1 MSNPQLPTK
10 HLSIRVPWHDNGWN
24 GTVCSNPLANTS
36 CLVLDR
42 ISKRRDDDFEKQHAG
57 KLWKEIESQKVGC
70 YAGENGAFMAPF
82 EYHFR
87 KKHPYDEQ
95 HFDPAYMKV
104 SEYSAVSI
112 PFRWM
117 NRRHIKMMPND
128 NQNEKSH
135 FDPINWYGIPFNRD
149 IERSSGKNIKWI
161 EHPENQRLML
171 DTFSSAIKANESLVF
186 FYAKDVPLTTD
197 PRRVIVGIGLVKFI
211 GGLKQYLP
219 IYQDRLSSYAWE
231 RNIGHTIR
239 PDDVRGYTGGFL
251 LPFEEILELTRNN
264 STINPERYVVFTPE
278 EAWDSFSYASEHVS
292 HDIAISVLL
301 ECRGVFERLTNDKID
316 ISGRWNLRINW
327 IDEQL
332 NRLWKMRGP
341 YPGMGSVLTA
351 FGIENGTL
359 IAYEINKI
367 QQESATEY
375 SQDPWDIFEQ
385 ALDNPKLIPSGRR
398 HLGRHQKE
406 LWQATTDT
414 DRKRYKLLSRF
425 SISREQVSKYI
436 DRAQSDAIMANP
448 YLLYEQD
455 RFETDGISLR
465 TIDRGLYPDTIIQEK
480 YPLPE
485 PANMEGPTDPRR
497 VRAFCVYYLEEA
509 AKVDGH
515 SLMSRDL
522 LMGRLRE
529 TDITTTPLIVNDV
542 VLDLAERYFDE
553 AIKILQLEEDK
564 FYQLLHISEC
574 VAQIQ
579 RLKRK
584 LERSRPHEGHHDW
597 QRLLDEEFGEKT
609 GSPEEQQLETLSRK
623 EKSVVL
629 EKLYRAR
636 FSVLVGGAGTGK
648 TTVLKVLCNSADDI
662 KGSVLLLAPTG
673 KARVRMESEIGVTR
687 AQTISQ
693 FLFKRG
699 LYDGAKDRYSLA
711 ERGRR
716 FDEIPNTV
724 IVDECS
730 MLTEPQLASLLSV
743 VNRAQRIIL
752 VGDPQQLPPIGTG
765 RPFVDIAEYIKESHS
780 DAHCELAI
788 SRRQQGESRDDLA
801 LANWFGSGI
810 IPAGEDDIWEKIAS
824 GESSHIQAI
833 KWDEPHELQSILFD
847 SIREY
852 LVGLEFSVDSQ
863 TENEFDRFAYSLGGT
878 KYEKSPFPFFNR
890 GYVGDRVESWQILSP
905 VRGETY
911 GVKAINRA
919 IQHHFQRRVRQH
931 LTHTNRNRR
940 KFPPPIGNEE
950 LLYGDK
956 VINVVNHW
964 RDNSS
969 DTPGGTQYAVYP
981 TGGLE
986 YVANGEIGLVIGH
999 RRTRNRD
1006 WTPEDLEVEFA
1017 SQTGYSYK
1025 YESWEFSEHGTP
1037 PLQLAYALTI
1047 HKAQGSEFG
1056 VVFLVLPKASPVL
1069 SRELLYTALT
1079 RQKDRIILLH
1089 QGDFTELQSFTNPL
1103 HSSILRRTTNLFRT
1117 PNMQEVQLD
1126 DTGEP
1131 VYMEQ
1136 GLIHTTSSGVR
1147 VRSKSELIL
1156 AETFDSQGLEWE
1168 YERRFD
1174 GRYPDFTIED
1184 HDLGRTVYWE
1194 HLGMLHVPHYRQ
1206 KWESKRQWY
1215 IDRAILPYEDDDG
1228 TSDILVTTEDDEN
1241 GGFDSFR
1248 LRQILSNVFD
1258 LD

>member
-1 MSNPQLPTK
+1 MSSPALPTK
-10 HLSIRVPWHDNGWN
+10 HLSIRVPWHDSGWN

-42 ISKRRDDDFEKQHAG
+42 ISKRRDDDFEKQNAG
-57 KLWKEIESQKVGC
+57 KPWKEIESEKVGC
-70 YAGENGAFMAPF
+70 YAEENGAFMAPF

-87 KKHPYDEQ
+87 KKHPYNEQ
-95 HFDPAYMKV
+95 HFNPAPMKV
-104 SEYSAVSI
+104 AEYSAVSV

-117 NRRHIKMMPND
+117 NKRHIKMMPND
-128 NQNEKSH
+128 NQNEGSH
-135 FDPINWYGIPFNRD
+135 FDPINWYGIPFDRE
-149 IERSSGKNIKWI
+149 IERSSGKNIRWI
-161 EHPENQRLML
+161 EHPKNQRLML
-171 DTFSSAIKANESLVF
+171 DTFASAIKANESLVF
-186 FYAKDVPLTTD
+186 FYAKDLPLTTD
-197 PRRVIVGIGLVKFI
+197 PRRAIVGIGLVKFV
-211 GGLKQYLP
+211 GELKQYP
-219 IYQDRLSSYAWE
+219 PTDKERLSGYAWE

-239 PDDVRGYTGGFL
+239 PDDSQGFTGGFL
-251 LPFEEILELTRNN
+251 LPYKEILALTRNN
-264 STINPERYVVFTPE
+264 SSIDPERYVVFTSE

-292 HDIAISVLL
+292 HDTAISVLL
-301 ECRGVFERLTNDKID
+301 ECRGVFERLTSDKVD
-316 ISGRWNLRINW
+316 IEGKWNLRINW

-341 YPGMGSVLTA
+341 YPGMGSVLSA

-359 IAYEINKI
+359 VAYEINKT
-367 QQESATEY
+367 QKESATEY

-385 ALDNPKLIPSGRR
+385 ALGSPEIIPSGRR

-414 DRKRYKLLSRF
+414 DRKRYRLLSRF

-436 DRAQSDAIMANP
+436 DRKQSDAIMANP
-448 YLLYEQD
+448 YLLYERD
-455 RFETDGISLR
+455 RFESDGISLR
-465 TIDRGLYPDTIIQEK
+465 SIDRGLYPDTIIQEK

-485 PANMEGPTDPRR
+485 PASMDGPTDPRR

-509 AKVDGH
+509 ASVDGH

-529 TDITTTPLIVNDV
+529 SDISTTPLVVNDV
-542 VLDLAERYFDE
+542 VLDLAERYFDD
-553 AIKILQLEEDK
+553 AIKTLQLEENR
-564 FYQLLHISEC
+564 FYQLLHIFEC

-584 LERSRPHEGHHDW
+584 LDRSRPHEGHHDW
-597 QRLLDEEFGEKT
+597 QRLLDQEFGEKT
-609 GSPEEQQLETLSRK
+609 GSSEEKELEILSRK
-623 EKSVVL
+623 EKSEVL
-629 EKLYRAR
+629 EKLYRGR

-662 KGSVLLLAPTG
+662 RGSVLLLAPTG

-693 FLFKRG
+693 FLFKRK
-699 LYDGAKDRYSLA
+699 LYDGLQDRYYLA

-743 VNRAQRIIL
+743 VNKAQRIIL

-765 RPFVDIAEYIKESHS
+765 RPFVDIAEYIRENYS
-780 DAHCELAI
+780 AAFCELKI
-788 SRRQQGESRDDLA
+788 SRRQQGGNRDDLA
-801 LANWFGSGI
+801 LAKWFGNGG
-810 IPAGEDDIWEKIAS
+810 IPAGEDDIWQKIAS
-824 GESSHIQAI
+824 GKSRHIQAI
-833 KWDEPHELQSILFD
+833 KWEEPHELQIMLFD
-847 SIREY
+847 AIREY
-852 LVGLEFSVDSQ
+852 LAGLEFNVDIQ
-863 TENEFDRFAYSLGGT
+863 AENDFDRFALSLGGT
-878 KYEKSPFPFFNR
+878 MYENSPYPFFNR
-890 GYVGDRVESWQILSP
+890 GYVGDRVENWQILSP
-905 VRGETY
+905 VRGETF

-919 IQHHFQRRVRQH
+919 IQHVFQQKVRDH
-931 LTHTNRNRR
+931 ISHANKYSR
-940 KFPPPIGNEE
+940 KFPLPIGNEE
-950 LLYGDK
+950 ILYGDK

-964 RDNSS
+964 RDNTS
-969 DTPGGTQYAVYP
+969 DTPGGTQYAVFP
-981 TGGLE
+981 SGGLE
-986 YVANGEIGLVIGH
+986 YVANGEIGVVIGH
-999 RRTRNRD
+999 RRTKRRN
-1006 WTPEDLEVEFA
+1006 WMPEDIEVEFA
-1017 SQTGYSYK
+1017 SQEGYSYK

-1056 VVFLVLPKASPVL
+1056 AVFLVLPKVSPVL

-1089 QGDFTELQSFTNPL
+1089 QGDFPNLQSFTDPL

-1117 PNMQEVQLD
+1117 PNMQEVQLG

-1131 VYMEQ
+1131 IYMEQ

-1156 AETFDSQGLEWE
+1156 AEAFDRHGLEWE
-1168 YERRFD
+1168 FERELD
-1174 GRYPDFTIED
+1174 GRYPDFTIDD

-1194 HLGMLHVPHYRQ
+1194 HLGMIHVPHYRQ
-1206 KWESKRQWY
+1206 KWEVKRRWY
-1215 IDRAILPYEDDDG
+1215 FERGVLPYEQDDDA
-1228 TSDILVTTEDDEN
+1228 SDILVTTEDDEN
-1241 GGFDSFR
+1241 GGFDSSR
-1248 LRQILSNVFD
+1248 LRDIIARVFD